1 MLQNIFIALILM
13 SSAWAM
19 HLEYLKADFADDDL
33 HENLDILVSSRGSL
47 DQTDLLTPE
56 VKLPGA
62 CWACKWIIKTLKRQ
76 LGTETNMG
84 AIKMALNTVCDQIG
98 FLKFLC
104 KPLVSKYMDVLTEE
118 LSTTDNPAIACA
130 NIGIC

>member
-1 MLQNIFIALILM
+1 HHTLPVVFTFLC

-33 HENLDILVSSRGSL
+33 NENL
-47 DQTDLLTPE
+47 

>member
-1 MLQNIFIALILM
+1 SFVTHHTLPVVFTFLC

-19 HLEYLKADFADDDL
+19 HLEYLK
-33 HENLDILVSSRGSL
+33 DILVSSRGSL

-76 LGTETNMG
+76 LGTETNMDN
-84 AIKMALNTVCDQIG
+84 IKIGLNQVFCDQIG